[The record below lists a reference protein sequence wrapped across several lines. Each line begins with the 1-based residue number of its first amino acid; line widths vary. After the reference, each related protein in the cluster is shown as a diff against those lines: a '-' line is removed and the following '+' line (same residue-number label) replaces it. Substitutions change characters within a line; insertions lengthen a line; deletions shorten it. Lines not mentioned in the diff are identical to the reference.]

1 MDNQFSPE
9 SLSVSNITALSNVKE
24 IASVKKSKVSALIL
38 IAMVISAGLLVF
50 LSVYQF
56 DVTVKPQS
64 TVHATSSYN
73 KQVQQL
79 TK

>member
-1 MDNQFSPE
+1 MDNQFSA
-9 SLSVSNITALSNVKE
+9 SDLSVSNITALSNVKE
-24 IASVKKSKVSALIL
+24 IVPVRKSMVSAFVLI
-38 IAMVISAGLLVF
+38 IMVVFAGLLVF

-56 DVTVKPQS
+56 GTAVQPQ

-73 KQVQQL
+73 NQVQQL